1 MIINSLLDNDYYKL
15 TQMQFVYHQF
25 PDVDV
30 EYEFK
35 CRSGEDMSPFKDQIE
50 KEIYDLCG
58 LTFQKD
64 EIDYLR
70 DQKIFQEDFLLWL
83 YDAFSNL
90 NPYNIRITKNPFTL
104 TIKGDWLRTILFEV
118 PILAIIS
125 EIYFKNA
132 EYNKEIADIKLFKKV
147 FKAQGKGFTFSDF
160 GTRRRFSF
168 ECQDRI
174 LRYFLV
180 YKEFTCFNG
189 TSNVYF
195 AKKYNLQPVG
205 TMAHELFMA
214 HQALVGNLNN
224 FQKVTLQGWL
234 DEYNGKLGIALSDTI
249 GIDAFLKDF
258 KEYANAYSGIR
269 QDSGDPFVIGN
280 KVIAFYK
287 EMGIDPKTKTLIFSD
302 GLNFDKAADLYK
314 EFSDKINVSFGIG
327 TNLTND
333 IEGVKPLSMV
343 IKMQRC
349 NGKPVAKISDEPAKA
364 QCQDEEYLK
373 KLKKTFGVE

>member
-1 MIINSLLDNDYYKL
+1 MIIQSLLDNDFYKFSM
-15 TQMQFVYHQF
+15 MQYVFHTF
-25 PDVDV
+25 PDVEV

-35 CRSGEDMSPFKDQIE
+35 CRSGEDMSLFVEQIKEEIRNLCYLKFKE
-50 KEIYDLCG
+50 
-58 LTFQKD
+58 D
-64 EIDYLR
+64 EIDYLYEQGIFKKGFLDYLR
-70 DQKIFQEDFLLWL
+70 DFQLDMF
-83 YDAFSNL
+83 
-90 NPYNIRITKNPFTL
+90 NIRITKNPFTL
-104 TIKGDWLRTILFEV
+104 KIKGNWLETILFEV

-125 EIYFKNA
+125 ETYFR
-132 EYNKEIADIKLFKKV
+132 DKKV
-147 FKAQGKGFTFSDF
+147 SLNIQRSILKIGKKLAIAENNNFTFSDF

-168 ECQDRI
+168 DVQESI
-174 LRYFLV
+174 IYISNVFN
-180 YKEFTCFNG
+180 CFNG

-214 HQALVGNLNN
+214 MQALVGNLNN

-269 QDSGDPFVIGN
+269 QDSGDPFVIGK
-280 KVIAFYK
+280 KVVDFYK
-287 EMGIDPKTKTLIFSD
+287 DMGIDPKTKTLIFSD
-302 GLNFDKAADLYK
+302 GLDFNKASELYK

-333 IEGVKPLSMV
+333 IDGVKPLSMV

-373 KLKKTFGVE
+373 RLKKTFGEI